1 MSGETLIII
10 VGMSIA
16 SMAFIFIIL
25 LLRKVEITEE
35 RILKILGEHAEEIKK
50 AKDDEELKKLIRALP
65 KKKRTKLKTLFES
78 QDLQEAIK
86 HIKKHVLKIRQEKDS
101 DANQD

>member
-86 HIKKHVLKIRQEKDS
+86 HIKKHVLKINHEGNS
-101 DANQD
+101 NVNQG